1 MKKISLRFI
10 ACVLSVCMM
19 GLPFTATA
27 GLIGM
32 DEVVTQQLSSERAKV
47 SEFLA
52 RADVIEQL
60 QQHGVTAQSAQER
73 VGALTDNEVREIAG
87 RIDSMP
93 AGATAGGAAVIVIGL
108 FIIAL
113 TYVIVRIFY
122 PYK

>member
-1 MKKISLRFI
+1 MLFRS
-10 ACVLSVCMM
+10 
-19 GLPFTATA
+19 
-27 GLIGM
+27 

-60 QQHGVTAQSAQER
+60 QQQGVSAQAAQER

-93 AGATAGGAAVIVIGL
+93 AGATAGGTAVVVIGL

>member
-32 DEVVTQQLSSERAKV
+32 DEVVAQQLSTERAKV

-52 RADVIEQL
+52 RAGNGRSPHLRLVARVAVVG
-60 QQHGVTAQSAQER
+60 HGQAIA
-73 VGALTDNEVREIAG
+73 VGGIHRYHLGFRRRMQPPAAAIAPT
-87 RIDSMP
+87 RRRNIPKTPRP
-93 AGATAGGAAVIVIGL
+93 AAAT
-108 FIIAL
+108 
-113 TYVIVRIFY
+113 R
-122 PYK
+122 P

>member
-1 MKKISLRFI
+1 MS
-10 ACVLSVCMM
+10 
-19 GLPFTATA
+19 
-27 GLIGM
+27 
-32 DEVVTQQLSSERAKV
+32 
-47 SEFLA
+47 
-52 RADVIEQL
+52 
-60 QQHGVTAQSAQER
+60 
-73 VGALTDNEVREIAG
+73 ALTDNEVREIAG